1 MPTLAGINVTPIKG
15 TALQQVERAALGDTG
30 IAGNRRFHLI
40 DERGRLFSGSSLGTL
55 VQVGAS
61 HDPVA
66 GVLTCR
72 FPDGSTVEAPDDALG
87 APHETDFYGRP
98 VPGHRLDGPLD
109 EAFSS
114 FVGRPVS
121 LIRTDRDGD
130 GPDVFPLTVISRAS
144 VADLGR
150 RGGFDGDLDPLRF
163 RINLELEGCAP
174 FEEDSWDGMLVRVGV
189 AVVRIAGQI
198 PRCVVTTQD
207 PRTGLR
213 DWNTLKQIAA
223 FRPLM
228 ADPTGIPFGVY
239 GTVEVPGEAALGD
252 EVALLDT

>member
-1 MPTLAGINVTPIKG
+1 MPTLAAINVTPIKG
-15 TALQQVERAALGDTG
+15 TALQQTGRVALEDAG

-40 DERGRLFSGSSLGTL
+40 DERGRLFSGSSFGPL
-55 VQVGAS
+55 VQVVAS
-61 HDPVA
+61 HDPIA

-72 FPDGSTVEAPDDALG
+72 FPDGSTVEAPDDSLG
-87 APHETDFYGRP
+87 LPHETDFYGRP
-98 VPGHRLDGPLD
+98 VAGHGLNGPLD
-109 EAFSS
+109 QAFSS
-114 FVGRPVS
+114 FIGRPVS
-121 LIRTDRDGD
+121 VIRTDRDGD
-130 GPDVFPLTVISRAS
+130 GPDVLPLTVISHAS

-150 RGGFDGDLDPLRF
+150 RGGFEGDLDPLRF
-163 RINLELEGCAP
+163 RINLELDGCAP
-174 FEEDSWDGMLVRVGV
+174 FEEDGWDGMLVQVGT
-189 AVVRIAGQI
+189 AVIRIRGQI

-228 ADPTGIPFGVY
+228 GDRTGIPFGVY
-239 GTVEVPGEAALGD
+239 ATVEKPGEAALGD